1 MKPRM
6 RDRFPVE
13 AAIFSHCVGFLDGTL
28 LPFKHSPG
36 FPSKDQNAD
45 FFSYQKGQY
54 GLQCTLVCDDQRKIL
69 VASSRWPG
77 SVNDARALTSLKM
90 YREPKMYFEAEAP
103 EYVLADSAYP
113 PSNRLVS
120 PFTKRGR
127 GPRRLY
133 PKRKQFN
140 QMLST
145 LRVPIE
151 HCIGRQLELTFQ
163 PLERED

>member
-1 MKPRM
+1 MERYC
-6 RDRFPVE
+6 RSSIV
-13 AAIFSHCVGFLDGTL
+13 A
-28 LPFKHSPG
+28 G

-45 FFSYQKGQY
+45 FFSYHKGQY
-54 GLQCTLVCDDQRKIL
+54 GLQCTLVCDDQQKKL
-69 VASSRWPG
+69 VASSRWPR
-77 SVNDARALTSLKM
+77 SVNDARALTSLRM

-113 PSNRLVS
+113 SSNRLVS

-127 GPRRLY
+127 GPRRLS
-133 PKRKQFN
+133 PKQKQFN
-140 QMLST
+140 KMLST

-151 HCIGRQLELTFQ
+151 HCIGRQLELTFK